1 MIKSEIPILNH
12 IPERIFNNVAKRLEM
27 LQQLHSNYSNEEL
40 LMLLLCEDTERAE
53 RNQEILSD
61 SYRDHLQDLQSL
73 KSHNE
78 SLTILIEHKIGKV
91 KQKGV

>member
-12 IPERIFNNVAKRLEM
+12 IPERIFNNVVKRLDDVRSG
-27 LQQLHSNYSNEEL
+27 HRIYSNEEL
-40 LMLLLCEDTERAE
+40 LMLLLCEEVNRAE
-53 RNQEILSD
+53 RTQEILED
-61 SYRDHLQDLQSL
+61 SYRDHLHDLQSL

-78 SLTILIEHKIGKV
+78 SLTVLIDHKIGKV

>member
-12 IPERIFNNVAKRLEM
+12 IPERIFNSVAKRLEG
-27 LQQLHSNYSNEEL
+27 LRSAHADYSNEEL
-40 LMLLLCEDTERAE
+40 LTLLICEDVVRSE
-53 RNQEILSD
+53 RNQEILED
-61 SYRDHLQDLQSL
+61 AYRDHLQDLQSL

-78 SLTILIEHKIGKV
+78 SLTVLMDHKIGKV